1 MLSFFGGRVICVK
14 CSERSFGVRLFF
26 FFWGGGA
33 YASSLVYIEYMRVPH
48 LSGEGC

>member
-14 CSERSFGVRLFF
+14 CSERSFGVRFF

-33 YASSLVYIEYMRVPH
+33 YASSLVYIEYVRVF
-48 LSGEGC
+48 LW